1 MINVNSMNL
10 NAALGYTNC
19 RKLTVNL
26 RKFSMKEKEFM
37 ENSCSIHGNLRS
49 STQWIKASKDVR

>member
-1 MINVNSMNL
+1 MDL